1 MLPTMPTLTLDD
13 AVIAVVASDEA
24 ADLAD
29 QELSHAH
36 VTILVE
42 RMGWRPHRQ
51 PEIYEHAERLG
62 LQMAGGARDSHAPAH
77 APGAI

>member
-1 MLPTMPTLTLDD
+1 MLPTIPTLTLDD

-24 ADLAD
+24 ADLAG

-42 RMGWRPHRQ
+42 RMG
-51 PEIYEHAERLG
+51 
-62 LQMAGGARDSHAPAH
+62 
-77 APGAI
+77 